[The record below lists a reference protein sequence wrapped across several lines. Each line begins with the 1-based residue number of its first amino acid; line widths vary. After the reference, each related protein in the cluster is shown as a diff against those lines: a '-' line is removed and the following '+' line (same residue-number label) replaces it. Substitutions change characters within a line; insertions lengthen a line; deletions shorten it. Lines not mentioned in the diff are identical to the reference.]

1 MMSNIPYIAASV
13 PSVIR
18 VVAGVVVSLV
28 IIVVVVIIPP
38 LTGGMVV

>member
-1 MMSNIPYIAASV
+1 MMSNIPYIAVAA
-13 PSVIR
+13 PSVMR
-18 VVAGVVVSLV
+18 VAVGVVVSLV